1 MKQRWLVAIIGLPL
15 LLAVLLFCPPWATAI
30 LVCAIAGV
38 AAYELL
44 HVAGKNADRVV
55 YALTVADAA
64 AQVAKI
70 YFARAFL
77 DFETCFPYL
86 EENSAA
92 GLPDPELLIRTG
104 GELRLSNF
112 LLWQCAYSEFYVTD
126 TLWPDFGRDELD
138 RALDWYRTRD
148 RRFGGLSTKK

>member
-1 MKQRWLVAIIGLPL
+1 MLQRWLVAIIGLPL
-15 LLAVLLFCPPWATAI
+15 LLIVLVACPAWATAL

-55 YALTVADAA
+55 YALTVAAAA

-86 EENSAA
+86 EENRAA
-92 GLPDPELLIRTG
+92 GLF
-104 GELRLSNF
+104 LRS
-112 LLWQCAYSEFYVTD
+112 
-126 TLWPDFGRDELD
+126 
-138 RALDWYRTRD
+138 
-148 RRFGGLSTKK
+148 